1 MLDNTIY
8 ESVAYGNV
16 IKIIVIVIIVLGT
29 WEPYIQ

>member
-8 ESVAYGNV
+8 ESITYGNV
-16 IKIIVIVIIVLGT
+16 IVIVIIVLGK